1 MLTMFIV
8 GVGMLAFGTK
18 RALGLSESFQ
28 HPSEL
33 GGAGAST
40 GDKMAGEHQRNLV
53 DEPIIVD
60 KVGELIDAIDKPH
73 FMF

>member
-1 MLTMFIV
+1 MYLSMLTMFIV

-53 DEPIIVD
+53 DEPIKFD
-60 KVGELIDAIDKPH
+60 PAH
-73 FMF
+73 FIF